1 MKRKR
6 TEFNPNYFFDLPYD
20 IILHIFSFLP
30 RTRYRQK
37 ITSSHI

>member
-6 TEFNPNYFFDLPYD
+6 VELNNYFFDLPYD
-20 IILHIFSFLP
+20 LILHIFSFLP